1 MAMAK
6 DYDARARLKNYEAGV
21 IKERLMSLASELE
34 EMGFK
39 RDSNT
44 LNRIASEIE
53 EWQHK

>member
-1 MAMAK
+1 MK
-6 DYDARARLKNYEAGV
+6 DYEARARLQNYEAGV
-21 IKERLMSLASELE
+21 IKERLMNMASELE

>member
-1 MAMAK
+1 MAK
-6 DYDARARLKNYEAGV
+6 DYEARARLKNYEAGV
-21 IKERLMSLASELE
+21 IKERLMNLASNLE